1 MNDLDLLIESYEIR
15 LKSIKG
21 VIKKVKGE
29 CIKTD
34 TRLKTKAGC
43 YQTFLTEL
51 NRIRKSNN
59 IKNDHYEKY

>member
-34 TRLKTKAGC
+34 TRLKPKADC
-43 YQTFLTEL
+43 YQAFLTEL
-51 NRIRKSNN
+51 NRIKKSNKIIEENN
-59 IKNDHYEKY
+59 I